1 VPGVPP
7 PVGYVGDGGYAGDVG
22 NVFSN
27 SGEEDDGMCVCMYI
41 YICIYIYMYLY
52 AYIYIHIYINT
63 SVYINT

>member
-27 SGEEDDGMCVCMYI
+27 SGEEDDGIYVGVCIRTYIHMYMYMYI
-41 YICIYIYMYLY
+41 Y
-52 AYIYIHIYINT
+52 
-63 SVYINT
+63 VYVYTHTHTHTHTQ